1 MKTLIV
7 STDGKLMVTRPLW
20 EAARQFFEFDHVEV
34 TREHGLEAY
43 FNDADF
49 SGYERVIAD
58 TNLRRLGKRYQC
70 LKGAPGLVVFDHD
83 VCQNNVP
90 SSEWYRRYPAVL
102 RDLGEVRII
111 VSGATLAGQLQDEGI
126 DACYLAKGFDDTVI
140 SALNIERTHDAA
152 FVGRVKNKVY
162 KRRKKFLL
170 RQEKLGRVELLRADP
185 GEPYNRLLNQIRV
198 FVSADIGFG
207 EYMIKNFEAM
217 AAGCVLL
224 AWRQP
229 DIEQASLGFVDG
241 DNVMLYDSEAELLDK
256 LAWLK
261 ANPAQAAGIAANG
274 QALVSQKHTWTQRAK
289 ALPALL
295 APAIQAAPATNW
307 LDRLRIMGAG
317 K

>member
-20 EAARQFFEFDHVEV
+20 QAARQFFEFDHVEV

-43 FNDADF
+43 FNEADF
-49 SGYERVIAD
+49 SGYDRVIAD

-70 LKGAPGLVVFDHD
+70 LKRAPGLVVFDHD
-83 VCQNNVP
+83 VCQNNV
-90 SSEWYRRYPAVL
+90 STSEWYHRYPSVL

-126 DACYLAKGFDDTVI
+126 DACYLAKGYDDTII
-140 SALNIERTHDAA
+140 SSLGIDRTHQAA

-170 RQEKLGRVELLRADP
+170 RQEKLGRLELLRAEP
-185 GEPYNRLLNQIRV
+185 GDAYNRLLNQIRV

-229 DIEQASLGFVDG
+229 ELEQSSLGFVD
-241 DNVMLYDSEAELLDK
+241 DENVVLYDSEPELLEK

-261 ANPAQAAGIAANG
+261 ENPDSAAQIANAG
-274 QALVSQKHTWTQRAK
+274 QQLVSQAHTWTDRAK
-289 ALPALL
+289 AMPALL
-295 APAIQAAPATNW
+295 APDINTAPPINW

>member
-1 MKTLIV
+1 
-7 STDGKLMVTRPLW
+7 MVTRPLW
-20 EAARQFFEFDHVEV
+20 QAARQFFDFDHVEV

-43 FNDADF
+43 FNEADF
-49 SGYERVIAD
+49 SGYDRVIAD

-70 LKGAPGLVVFDHD
+70 LKLAPGLVVFDHD

-90 SSEWYRRYPAVL
+90 SSEWYHRYPAVL

-111 VSGATLAGQLQDEGI
+111 VSGATLAAQLRDEGI
-126 DACYLAKGFDDTVI
+126 DACYLPKGYDDTII
-140 SALNIERTHDAA
+140 SMLNIERSHDAA

-162 KRRKKFLL
+162 KRRKRFLL
-170 RQEKLGRVELLRADP
+170 RQEKLGRLELLRAEP
-185 GEPYNRLLNQIRV
+185 GDAYNRLLNQIRI

-229 DIEQASLGFVDG
+229 DLEQQSLGFVDG
-241 DNVMLYDSEAELLDK
+241 ENVVLYDSEAELLEK

-261 ANPAQAAGIAANG
+261 ACPEVAAKIAIAG
-274 QALVSQKHTWTQRAK
+274 QQLVSTQHTWTERAK
-289 ALPALL
+289 AMPALL
-295 APAIQAAPATNW
+295 APAIQTAPPTNW
-307 LDRLRIMGAG
+307 VDRLRILGAG

>member
-20 EAARQFFEFDHVEV
+20 QAARQFFDFDHVEV

-43 FNDADF
+43 FNEADF
-49 SGYERVIAD
+49 SGYDRVIAD
-58 TNLRRLGKRYQC
+58 TNLRRLGRRYQC
-70 LKGAPGLVVFDHD
+70 LKRAPGLVVFDHD

-90 SSEWYRRYPAVL
+90 SSEWYHRYPAVL

-111 VSGATLAGQLQDEGI
+111 VSGATLAAQLRDEGI
-126 DACYLAKGFDDTVI
+126 DACYLPKGYDDTII
-140 SALNIERTHDAA
+140 STLNIERSHDAA

-162 KRRKKFLL
+162 KQRKKFLL
-170 RQEKLGRVELLRADP
+170 RQEKLGRLELLRAEP
-185 GEPYNRLLNQIRV
+185 GDAYNRLLNEIRI

-229 DIEQASLGFVDG
+229 DLEQQSLGFVDG
-241 DNVMLYDSEAELLDK
+241 ENVVLYDSEAELLEK

-261 ANPAQAAGIAANG
+261 ANPEVAASIAVKG
-274 QALVSQKHTWTQRAK
+274 QSLVSGKHTWTERAK
-289 ALPALL
+289 AMPALL
-295 APAIQAAPATNW
+295 APAIQTAPPTNW
-307 LDRLRIMGAG
+307 VDRLRILGAG

>member
-20 EAARQFFEFDHVEV
+20 ETARQFFDFDHVEV

-43 FNDADF
+43 FNEADF
-49 SGYERVIAD
+49 SGYDRVIAD
-58 TNLRRLGKRYQC
+58 TNLRRLGRRYQC
-70 LKGAPGLVVFDHD
+70 LKRAPGLVVFDHD

-90 SSEWYRRYPAVL
+90 SSEWYHRYPAVL

-111 VSGATLAGQLQDEGI
+111 VSGVTLAGQLQDEGI
-126 DACYLAKGFDDTVI
+126 DACYLAKGYDRTVI
-140 SALNIERTHDAA
+140 SELGIERIHEAA

-162 KRRKKFLL
+162 KQRKKFLL
-170 RQEKLGRVELLRADP
+170 RQEKLGRLELLRAEP
-185 GEPYNRLLNQIRV
+185 GEAYNRLLNEIRI

-229 DIEQASLGFVDG
+229 DIEQNSLGFVDG
-241 DNVMLYDSEAELLDK
+241 VNVVLYEGEAELLEK

-261 ANPAQAAGIAANG
+261 ANPEQAASIAGAG
-274 QALVSQKHTWTQRAK
+274 QALVSQQHTWTDRAR
-289 ALPALL
+289 AMPGLL
-295 APAIQAAPATNW
+295 APAIKPAPATNW

>member
-20 EAARQFFEFDHVEV
+20 QAARQYFDFDHVEV

-43 FNDADF
+43 FNEADF
-49 SGYERVIAD
+49 SGYDRVIAD

-70 LKGAPGLVVFDHD
+70 LKRATGLVVFDHD

-90 SSEWYRRYPAVL
+90 TSEWYRRYPAVL
-102 RDLGEVRII
+102 RDLGDVRII
-111 VSGATLAGQLQDEGI
+111 VSGATLADQLREEGI
-126 DACYLAKGFDDTVI
+126 DASYLPKGYDDTVI
-140 SALNIERTHDAA
+140 HDLKLDRDVEAA

-162 KRRKKFLL
+162 KRRKQFLL
-170 RQEKLGRVELLRADP
+170 SQEKQGVVQLLRADP
-185 GEPYNRLLNQIRV
+185 GEPYNRLLNRIRI

-229 DIEQASLGFVDG
+229 KREQQSLGLEEG
-241 DNVMLYDSEAELLDK
+241 SNVMLYDSEKELHDK
-256 LAWLK
+256 LQWLQ
-261 ANPAQAAGIAANG
+261 ANPQKAREIARAGQELVANH
-274 QALVSQKHTWTQRAK
+274 HTWTRRAEK
-289 ALPALL
+289 FPELL
-295 APAIQAAPATNW
+295 APSIQSAPAPNW
-307 LDRLRIMGAG
+307 RDRIRLWGAG
-317 K
+317 

>member
-1 MKTLIV
+1 MKTLVV

-20 EAARQFFEFDHVEV
+20 EAAKQHFDFDHVEV

-49 SGYERVIAD
+49 SGYDRVIAD

-70 LKGAPGLVVFDHD
+70 LKRAPGLVIFDHD

-90 SSEWYRRYPAVL
+90 TSEWYRRYPAVL
-102 RDLGEVRII
+102 RDLEKARII
-111 VSGATLAGQLQDEGI
+111 VSGASLAQQLRDEGI
-126 DACYLAKGFDDTVI
+126 DACFLAKGYDGTAI
-140 SALNIERTHDAA
+140 SDLGLERTIESA

-162 KRRKKFLL
+162 KRRKRFLL
-170 RQEKLGRVELLRADP
+170 RQEKLGKVQLLRADP
-185 GEPYNRLLNQIRV
+185 GEPYNRLLNEIRV
-198 FVSADIGFG
+198 FVSADIGFN

-229 DIEQASLGFVDG
+229 ALEQQELGFVENE
-241 DNVMLYDSEAELLDK
+241 NVVLYDSEAELHERLQ
-256 LAWLK
+256 WLHDNPEK
-261 ANPAQAAGIAANG
+261 AGAIARAGQDIVSEKHSWACRAAAF
-274 QALVSQKHTWTQRAK
+274 
-289 ALPALL
+289 PALL
-295 APAIQAAPATNW
+295 DAEIMSAPAVSW
-307 LDRLRIMGAG
+307 KDRIRLLGAG

>member
-20 EAARQFFEFDHVEV
+20 QAARQFFEFDHVEV

-43 FNDADF
+43 FNEADF
-49 SGYERVIAD
+49 SGYDRVIAD

-70 LKGAPGLVVFDHD
+70 LKRAPGLVVFDHD
-83 VCQNNVP
+83 VCQNNV
-90 SSEWYRRYPAVL
+90 STSEWYHRYPSVL
-102 RDLGEVRII
+102 RDLGTVRII

-126 DACYLAKGFDDTVI
+126 DACYLAKGYDDNVV
-140 SALNIERTHDAA
+140 SPLGIERTHQAA

-170 RQEKLGRVELLRADP
+170 RQEKLGRLELLRAEP
-185 GEPYNRLLNQIRV
+185 GDAYNRLLNQIRV

-229 DIEQASLGFVDG
+229 EREQSSLGFVDG
-241 DNVMLYDSEAELLDK
+241 ENVVLYDSEPELLEK
-256 LAWLK
+256 LAWLND
-261 ANPAQAAGIAANG
+261 NPDSAAQIAHAG
-274 QALVSQKHTWTQRAK
+274 QQLVSQRHTWTDRAK
-289 ALPALL
+289 AMPALL
-295 APAIQAAPATNW
+295 APAIKTAPPTNW
-307 LDRLRIMGAG
+307 MDRLRIMGAG

>member
-20 EAARQFFEFDHVEV
+20 QAARQFFEFDHVEV

-43 FNDADF
+43 FNEADF
-49 SGYERVIAD
+49 SGYGRVIAD

-70 LKGAPGLVVFDHD
+70 LKRAPGLVVFDHD
-83 VCQNNVP
+83 VCQNNV
-90 SSEWYRRYPAVL
+90 STSEWYHRYPSVL

-126 DACYLAKGFDDTVI
+126 DACYLAKGYDDTII
-140 SALNIERTHDAA
+140 SSLGIERIHQAA

-170 RQEKLGRVELLRADP
+170 RQEKLGRLELLRAEP
-185 GEPYNRLLNQIRV
+185 GDAYNRLLNQIRV

-229 DIEQASLGFVDG
+229 ELEQSSLGFVDG
-241 DNVMLYDSEAELLDK
+241 ENVVLYDSEPELLEK

-261 ANPAQAAGIAANG
+261 ENPDSAAQIANAG
-274 QALVSQKHTWTQRAK
+274 QQLVSQAHTWTDRAK
-289 ALPALL
+289 AMPALL
-295 APAIQAAPATNW
+295 APDINTAPPINW

>member
-20 EAARQFFEFDHVEV
+20 QAARQFFDFDHVEV

-43 FNDADF
+43 FNEADF
-49 SGYERVIAD
+49 SGYDRVVAD

-70 LKGAPGLVVFDHD
+70 LKRAPGLVVFDHD

-90 SSEWYRRYPAVL
+90 SSEWYHRYPAVL
-102 RDLGEVRII
+102 RDLGKVRII
-111 VSGATLAGQLQDEGI
+111 VSGAALAQQLCDEGI
-126 DACYLAKGFDDTVI
+126 DACYLPKGYDDNVI
-140 SALNIERTHDAA
+140 SPLGIERDHEAA

-170 RQEKLGRVELLRADP
+170 RQEKLGRLALLRAEP
-185 GEPYNRLLNQIRV
+185 GDAYNRLLNQIRI

-229 DIEQASLGFVDG
+229 DIEQQSLGFIDG
-241 DNVMLYDSEAELLDK
+241 ENVVLYDSESELLER

-261 ANPAQAAGIAANG
+261 QNPDLLNRIASAG
-274 QALVSQKHTWTQRAK
+274 QRLVSQRHTWTERMK
-289 ALPALL
+289 DMPGLL
-295 APAIQAAPATNW
+295 QPEIQAAPPTNW

>member
-1 MKTLIV
+1 MKTLVV

-20 EAARQFFEFDHVEV
+20 EAAKQHFDFDHVEV

-49 SGYERVIAD
+49 SGYDRVIAD

-70 LKGAPGLVVFDHD
+70 LKRAPGLVIFDHD

-90 SSEWYRRYPAVL
+90 TSEWYRRYPAVL
-102 RDLGEVRII
+102 RDLEKARII
-111 VSGATLAGQLQDEGI
+111 VSGASLARQLREEGI
-126 DACYLAKGFDDTVI
+126 DACFLPKGYDGTTITDLGLDRT
-140 SALNIERTHDAA
+140 IESA

-162 KRRKKFLL
+162 KRRKRFLL
-170 RQEKLGRVELLRADP
+170 RQEKLGKVQLLRADP
-185 GEPYNRLLNQIRV
+185 GEPYNRLLNEIRV
-198 FVSADIGFG
+198 FVSADIGFN

-229 DIEQASLGFVDG
+229 ALEQQELGFVENE
-241 DNVMLYDSEAELLDK
+241 NVVLYDSEAELHERLQ
-256 LAWLK
+256 WLQDNPEK
-261 ANPAQAAGIAANG
+261 AGAIARAGQEI
-274 QALVSQKHTWTQRAK
+274 VSEQHTWACRA
-289 ALPALL
+289 ATFPGLL
-295 APAIQAAPATNW
+295 DAEIMSAPAVSW
-307 LDRLRIMGAG
+307 KDRIRLLGAG

>member
-43 FNDADF
+43 FNEADF
-49 SGYERVIAD
+49 SAYDRVIAD

-70 LKGAPGLVVFDHD
+70 LKRAPGLVVFDHD

-90 SSEWYRRYPAVL
+90 TSEWYHRYPAVL
-102 RDLGEVRII
+102 RDLGKVRII
-111 VSGATLAGQLQDEGI
+111 VSGASLAEQLQQEGI
-126 DACYLAKGFDDTVI
+126 DACYLPKGYDDTVI
-140 SALNIERTHDAA
+140 TALDCERTHSAA

-170 RQEKLGRVELLRADP
+170 RQENLGRVELLRADP

-229 DIEQASLGFVDG
+229 AVEQASLGFVDG
-241 DNVMLYDSEAELLDK
+241 ENVALYDSEPELLEK
-256 LAWLK
+256 LAWLND
-261 ANPAQAAGIAANG
+261 NPDVCAGIALAG
-274 QALVSQKHTWTQRAK
+274 QKLVSREHTWTDRAK
-289 ALPALL
+289 AMPALL
-295 APAIQAAPATNW
+295 APEIQMAPPPNW
-307 LDRLRIMGAG
+307 IDRLRIMGAG

>member
-20 EAARQFFEFDHVEV
+20 QAARQFFDFDHVEV

-43 FNDADF
+43 FNEADF
-49 SGYERVIAD
+49 SGYDRVIAD

-70 LKGAPGLVVFDHD
+70 LKRAPGLVVFDHD

-90 SSEWYRRYPAVL
+90 SSEWYHRYPAVL
-102 RDLGEVRII
+102 RDLGKVRII
-111 VSGATLAGQLQDEGI
+111 VSGASLAAQLREEGI
-126 DACYLAKGFDDTVI
+126 DACYLPKGYDDTVI
-140 SALNIERTHDAA
+140 SALGIERSHEAA

-170 RQEKLGRVELLRADP
+170 HQEKLGRLELLRAEP
-185 GEPYNRLLNQIRV
+185 GEAYNRLLNQIRI

-229 DIEQASLGFVDG
+229 DIEQQSLGFVDG
-241 DNVMLYDSEAELLDK
+241 ENVVLYDSEAELLEK

-261 ANPAQAAGIAANG
+261 ANPEIAAQIAGAG
-274 QALVSQKHTWTQRAK
+274 QQLVSTQHTWTERVK
-289 ALPALL
+289 AMPGLL
-295 APAIQAAPATNW
+295 EPAIKTAPPTNW